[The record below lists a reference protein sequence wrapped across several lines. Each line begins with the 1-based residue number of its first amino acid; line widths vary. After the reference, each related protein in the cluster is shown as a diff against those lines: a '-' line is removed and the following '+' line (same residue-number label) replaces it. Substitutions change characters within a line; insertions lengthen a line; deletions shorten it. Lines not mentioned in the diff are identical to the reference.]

1 MLAKPAR
8 YTVVFR
14 PVVKQELDE
23 IVKYYEELKP
33 GLGLLFIE
41 VIDLLFKRIEKHPL
55 HFQIKHKSIRRAGL
69 EDFPYNV
76 FFRVHKNQLIILAVL
91 HQRRNPKQWKS
102 RK

>member
-1 MLAKPAR
+1 MLAEQGGYR
-8 YTVVFR
+8 VVFR
-14 PVVKQELDE
+14 PVVKQELDK
-23 IVKYYEELKP
+23 IVKSYEEQKP

-41 VIDLLFKRIEKHPL
+41 VIDLLLTRIEKHPL

-76 FFRVHKNQLIILAVL
+76 FFRIHKNQIIVLAVL
-91 HQRRNPKQWKS
+91 HERRSPKHWKS